1 MSVRSK
7 GLLYG
12 EVLDKLLSNLFVT
25 TEVVSL
31 PKLLCGPLFARQRLE
46 PYSSLVEASGEN
58 VSLSHI

>member
-12 EVLDKLLSNLFVT
+12 EILDKLLPNLLVMA
-25 TEVVSL
+25 EVVSL
-31 PKLLCGPLFARQRLE
+31 PKLLYGPLFARQRPEL
-46 PYSSLVEASGEN
+46 YSSLVSGEN